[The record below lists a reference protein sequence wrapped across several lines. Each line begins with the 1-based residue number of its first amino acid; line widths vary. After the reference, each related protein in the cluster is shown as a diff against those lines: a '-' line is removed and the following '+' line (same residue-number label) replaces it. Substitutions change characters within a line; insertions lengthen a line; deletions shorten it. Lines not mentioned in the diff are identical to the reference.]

1 MALLSTLNGYF
12 SWELVRNSYGGYSDI
27 PQTRFALLTSSTGG
41 TRSVLGGLKVSD
53 PNHNG
58 NMFYFQMSQHI
69 HFFFEV
75 RNGLKMMVS
84 GLNHLLGRVKTSDLV
99 QSGRD
104 TSPDVVG
111 GLKWAQE
118 Q

>member
-1 MALLSTLNGYF
+1 MK
-12 SWELVRNSYGGYSDI
+12 
-27 PQTRFALLTSSTGG
+27 
-41 TRSVLGGLKVSD
+41 VLGTHHD
-53 PNHNG
+53 G
-58 NMFYFQMSQHI
+58 NMFYFQMLEHI
-69 HFFFEV
+69 HLFSRL

-111 GLKWAQE
+111 GLTWAHE
-118 Q
+118 